1 MLKSIYLRL
10 LKNKQTRQ
18 IARLLRARV
27 QRIAGYSDPFYD
39 LAKICRVS
47 NADSFIDIGC
57 HTGETLLRFL
67 ESGVRCNVT
76 AFDPIGSN
84 IDGARRLLANKARVS
99 FVGAALS
106 DTDGTASFF
115 VNRNEQT
122 SSLLDND
129 KGNAESFSDDS
140 RHVGKIEVKTCML
153 DTWMSSQSPPYNN
166 IVIKCDTQGAEG
178 KVVKG
183 GLKTLKQSVNAF
195 YCEVMLGNMYS
206 GQASFEELRNML
218 ENECGLVLK
227 NIYPCLHDPSGRA
240 VQFDALWV
248 KPAFLKVC

>member
-1 MLKSIYLRL
+1 MLKSIYLQL
-10 LKNKQTRQ
+10 LKRKQTRQ
-18 IARLLRARV
+18 VARLLRARA

-39 LAKICRVS
+39 LAKICRLS
-47 NADSFIDIGC
+47 NADRFLDIGC

-67 ESGVRCNVT
+67 ESGIHCDVT

-84 IDGARRLLANKARVS
+84 IEGARRLLSNESGVS
-99 FVGAALS
+99 FVEAALS
-106 DTDGTASFF
+106 ETDGIASFF
-115 VNRNEQT
+115 VNKNEQT

-129 KGNAESFSDDS
+129 NGNAESFSDDS
-140 RHVGKIEVKTCML
+140 QHVKKVEVKTFML
-153 DTWMSSQSPPYNN
+153 DTWMSSQGRHHNN

-183 GLKTLKQSVNAF
+183 GIKTIKQSVNAF

-206 GQASFEELRNML
+206 GQASFEELRSML

-227 NIYPCLHDPSGRA
+227 NIYPCLHDSSGRA

-248 KPAFLKVC
+248 KPAFL